1 MGRFPAGF
9 YWGGATAANQCEG
22 GWNEGG
28 RGPAR
33 TDYTTGGTYEKP
45 RTFTYRMPD
54 GTTGT
59 AFGMGHMAA
68 VPKGAK
74 GAVLEGYIYPN
85 HIGCDFYHHYKE
97 DIALF
102 AEMGFTMYR
111 MSTSWSRF
119 FPNGDET
126 EPNQEGIEFYRDVFR
141 ELRKYGIE
149 PLVTISHYD
158 TPIYIEE
165 ELGGWSNRYVIELFD
180 RFTDVLFEE
189 YQGLV
194 NYWLTFNEI
203 NCLLMGKLFG
213 LGESKEALQDS
224 YQQLHNQFVAS
235 ARTVIKAHNF
245 YPNYKVG
252 CMLAGMATYPM
263 TCDPADI
270 MKNQQSMQDSFYYCG
285 DVMARGYYPSYA
297 KRMWNTDGVSP
308 VIYAGDEEVLLEGKV
323 DFFTFSYYQTGCTT
337 THTGTETVGGNFS
350 MGARNEYLEYSEWG
364 WSMDPSGLRWFLN
377 EVYDRYQMP
386 LMVVENGLG
395 AIDKVSEDGVVH
407 DDYRINYLAK
417 HVDAMADAIAD
428 GVDLVGYTTWGCID
442 LVSAGT
448 GEMRKRYGFI
458 YVDYDDEFNGT
469 GDRSRKDSF
478 WWYKNCIASNGDDV
492 SWDPETMVK

>member
-1 MGRFPAGF
+1 MGRFPDGF
-9 YWGGATAANQCEG
+9 FWGGATAANQCEG

-33 TDYTTGGTYEKP
+33 TDYTTGGDVNTS
-45 RTFTYRMPD
+45 RTFTYVMPD

-59 AFGMGHMAA
+59 AAGMGHMAA
-68 VPKGAK
+68 APKEARGAC
-74 GAVLEGYIYPN
+74 LDGYIYPN
-85 HIGCDFYHHYKE
+85 HIGCDFYHRYKE

-102 AEMGFTMYR
+102 AEMGFKMYR
-111 MSTSWSRF
+111 MSISWSRIY
-119 FPNGDET
+119 PTGVED
-126 EPNQEGIEFYRDVFR
+126 EPNQEGIEFYRSVFK

-165 ELGGWSNRYVIELFD
+165 ELGGWSNRYVIS
-180 RFTDVLFEE
+180 LFEKFCETLFIE
-189 YQGLV
+189 YRGLV
-194 NYWLTFNEI
+194 KYWLTFNEI
-203 NCLLMGKLFG
+203 NCLLMGKIFG
-213 LGESKEALQDS
+213 FGASKNA
-224 YQQLHNQFVAS
+224 YQELHNQFVAS
-235 ARTVIKAHNF
+235 AKAVILAHEISED
-245 YPNYKVG
+245 YKVG
-252 CMLAGMATYPM
+252 CMQAGMASYPM

-270 MKNQQSMQDSFYYCG
+270 RANQKMLQDSFYYCC
-285 DVMARGYYPSYA
+285 DVQTRGYYPSYA
-297 KRMWNTDGVSP
+297 ERIWKEDGVRP
-308 VIYAGDEEVLLEGKV
+308 VMYEDDEDILFDGKV
-323 DFFTFSYYQTGCTT
+323 DFISFSYYQTGVTT
-337 THTGTETVGGNFS
+337 THKGAEQVGGNFS
-350 MGARNEYLEYSEWG
+350 MGAKNEYLEYSEWG

-377 EVYDRYQMP
+377 ELYDRYQVP

-395 AIDKVSEDGVVH
+395 AIDKVEADGSIK
-407 DDYRINYLAK
+407 DDYRIDYLAK

-428 GVDLVGYTTWGCID
+428 GVDVIAYTTWGCID

-478 WWYKNCIASNGDDV
+478 YWYKNCIASNGEDV
-492 SWDPETMVK
+492 SWDPNTMKY